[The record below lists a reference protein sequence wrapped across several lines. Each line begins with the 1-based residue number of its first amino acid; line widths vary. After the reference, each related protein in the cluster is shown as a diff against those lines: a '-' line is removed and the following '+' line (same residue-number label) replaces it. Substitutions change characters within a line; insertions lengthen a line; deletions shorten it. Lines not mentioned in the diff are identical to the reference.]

1 MVPLTRDGAVA
12 VLTLNF
18 PARRNAYCLQMRTQL
33 RERLEAAM
41 ADAEVRA
48 IVLTGAGG
56 HFCAGGDVS
65 EMQERTL
72 LENRERWNLVTA
84 LIRLIA
90 LGPKPVRCGGRG
102 LGDGRGPVDR
112 RARRLHGGRARDA
125 KFGAAFVKVG
135 LMPDMGALWSL
146 QHRVGRAKARE
157 ILGLARAFDGAEA
170 HRIGLANE
178 LAEPGGALPR
188 ALAVAHEYAA
198 LPPVASALLKSALAQ
213 GVDSLDAAIRSE
225 VEFQAVAMG
234 SPTMPRR
241 CVPSSKSA
249 RRASKA
255 ASASRVSPLPAPV
268 RARSVLGR
276 YG

>member
-1 MVPLTRDGAVA
+1 MSKAVDRPDDMVPLAREGAVA

-56 HFCAGGDVS
+56 HFCAGGDIS
-65 EMQERTL
+65 EMEARTL
-72 LENRERWNLVTA
+72 LENRERWQLVSA

-90 LGPKPVRCGGRG
+90 LGPKPVVAAVEGSAMGAG
-102 LGDGRGPVDR
+102 LSIASLADHVV
-112 RARRLHGGRARDA
+112 AARDA

-157 ILGLARAFDGAEA
+157 ILGLARVFDGAEA

-178 LAEPGGALPR
+178 LAESGGALPQ

-198 LPPVASALLKSALAQ
+198 LPPVANALLKNALAQ

-225 VEFQAVAMG
+225 VEFQAAAM
-234 SPTMPRR
+234 
-241 CVPSSKSA
+241 
-249 RRASKA
+249 
-255 ASASRVSPLPAPV
+255 ASADHAEAV
-268 RARSVLGR
+268 RAFLEKRAPRFEGR
-276 YG
+276 